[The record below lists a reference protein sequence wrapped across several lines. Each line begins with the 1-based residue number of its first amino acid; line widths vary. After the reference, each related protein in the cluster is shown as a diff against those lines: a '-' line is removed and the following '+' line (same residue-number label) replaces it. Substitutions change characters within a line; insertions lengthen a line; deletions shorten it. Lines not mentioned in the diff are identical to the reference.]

1 MRIFEEDV
9 EMTVTVSKVPADER
23 NYYGLQSVGGYRA
36 LVYRED
42 YKKGLFSN
50 LSPVWITK
58 GNFFDYIPKA
68 ENLEDYL
75 TGAIREGLEVHEFK
89 TYGELFAWLVS

>member
-9 EMTVTVSKVPADER
+9 EMTVTVSKVPANDNR
-23 NYYGLQSVGGYRA
+23 YYGLKSAGGRA

-50 LSPVWITK
+50 LSPDLITK
-58 GNFFDYIPKA
+58 GNFYDTVPKA
-68 ENLEDYL
+68 EDLGDYL
-75 TGAIREGLEVHEFK
+75 SGAIREGFEVHEFK